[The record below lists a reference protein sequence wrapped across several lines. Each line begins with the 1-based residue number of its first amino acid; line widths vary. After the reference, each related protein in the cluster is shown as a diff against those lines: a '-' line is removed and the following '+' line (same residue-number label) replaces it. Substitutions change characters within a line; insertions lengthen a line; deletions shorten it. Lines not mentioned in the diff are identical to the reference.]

1 MNASLDSKAAYSH
14 FENRRNAFTLIE
26 LLVTISIIGILVAL
40 LLPAVQSARE
50 SARRAQ
56 CQNHAKQIGLGIAN
70 YVDTYRYFPQGRL
83 KTMDVRYMDYPDIWC
98 SGATDRSYLV
108 AILPFAEQ
116 KALFDSMNHGLSVF
130 GPEHS
135 TARATAVSIFAC
147 PSDPKAG
154 IPRTAWLKRRMPNFS
169 LLDDPPSIAVFS
181 SYAGCMSSHAV
192 PAQPHPNF
200 ECKLFPDDIAKS
212 NGCIGD
218 LPNVTLASVTDGLSN
233 TMVVAEKSV
242 TISSGIRGDVYPD
255 MSEYYCPWVLGQYFD
270 TLYTTN
276 YAPNEFKKAK
286 STDSR
291 AWIASASSLHSGGV
305 NVLMGDGSVRFVK
318 ETIQSI
324 GDDGRNWGVWQKLA
338 TRNCGETISAGDY

>member
-1 MNASLDSKAAYSH
+1 MNASHDSQAAHSH

-56 CQNHAKQIGLGIAN
+56 CQNHLKQIGLGIAN
-70 YVDTYRYFPQGRL
+70 YVDTHRYFPVGRL

-98 SGATDRSYLV
+98 SGAFDRSFLM

-116 KALFDSMNHGLSVF
+116 MALFDSMNHRLSVL

-135 TARATAVSIFAC
+135 TVRATAVSIYAC

-154 IPRTAWLKRRMPNFS
+154 IPRTAWLKRRAPNFS
-169 LLDDPPSIAVFS
+169 LLDDTPSIAVFS
-181 SYAGCMSSHAV
+181 SYAGCMATYLV

-200 ECKLFPDDIAKS
+200 DCKMDPEDVAAS

-218 LPNVTLASVTDGLSN
+218 LSNVTLASVTDGLSQ
-233 TMVVAEKSV
+233 TMIVADKSV
-242 TISSGIRGDVYPD
+242 SICAGIRGEAYPD
-255 MSEYYCPWVLGQYFD
+255 MSEYYRLWVSGNIAD
-270 TLYTTN
+270 TLYTSN
-276 YAPNEFKKAK
+276 YAPNEFKRAR
-286 STDSR
+286 STDRS
-291 AWIASASSLHSGGV
+291 AWIVSASSLHPGGV
-305 NVLMGDGSVRFVK
+305 NILMGDGSVRFVK

-324 GDDGRNWGVWQKLA
+324 VDNGRNWGVWQKLA
-338 TRNCGETISAGDY
+338 SRNGGEAISAGDY